1 MLENRYLYSSFVDS
15 YGREVLARYFFESE
29 FINIPGTEMNLE
41 VDAEHW
47 ATYENDNIALFH
59 HEQFIQ
65 VFQSLDKMASNYLE
79 FVIDS
84 RNSDYSP
91 TSNNLD
97 EALIETAEEFIEKE
111 ISLNLKGRL
120 KLIWD
125 LILGK
130 KINILKY

>member
-29 FINIPGTEMNLE
+29 FINIPGTEMSLE
-41 VDAEHW
+41 VDDEHW
-47 ATYENDNIALFH
+47 STYENDNLALYH
-59 HEQFIQ
+59 HKQFIE
-65 VFQSLDKMASNYLE
+65 VFQPLDKMASNYLN

-91 TSNNLD
+91 VSNNLD
-97 EALIETAEEFIEKE
+97 EILIETAEEFIEKE
-111 ISLNLKGRL
+111 ISLSFIGRL
-120 KLIWD
+120 RLIWD

-130 KINILKY
+130 KVSISKY

>member
-1 MLENRYLYSSFVDS
+1 MLENRYLNSSFIDA

-29 FINIPGTEMNLE
+29 FINIPGTDINLE
-41 VDAEHW
+41 VDAGDW
-47 ATYENDNIALFH
+47 AIVENDNLDLFH
-59 HEQFIQ
+59 HDRFLQT
-65 VFQSLDKMASNYLE
+65 FQPADKLANNYLE

-84 RNSDYSP
+84 INSDYVP
-91 TSNNLD
+91 IINNLS

-111 ISLNLKGRL
+111 ISLTFKGKV

-130 KINILKY
+130 KIYISKY

>member
-1 MLENRYLYSSFVDS
+1 MLENRYLYSSFVDA

-29 FINIPGTEMNLE
+29 FINIPGTDMSLE

-47 ATYENDNIALFH
+47 VACENDNLALYN

-65 VFQSLDKMASNYLE
+65 IFQSLDKMASNYLE

-84 RNSDYSP
+84 INSNYSP
-91 TSNNLD
+91 ITNNLD
-97 EALIETAEEFIEKE
+97 EVLIETAEEFIEKE
-111 ISLNLKGRL
+111 ISLSLKGRL
-120 KLIWD
+120 RLIWD

-130 KINILKY
+130 KINVLKY

>member
-29 FINIPGTEMNLE
+29 FINIPGTDMSLE

-47 ATYENDNIALFH
+47 ATYENDNIALYH

-84 RNSDYSP
+84 RNSNYSP
-91 TSNNLD
+91 ASNGLD

-111 ISLNLKGRL
+111 ISLTFKGKVR
-120 KLIWD
+120 LIWD
-125 LILGK
+125 LIRNK
-130 KINILKY
+130 KVYISKY